1 MHNLPDLFDHIS
13 DRFAG
18 GVPALSDGAHTLD
31 GAALRQRVA
40 QISAALLARRA
51 PRAPVAILADNSPEW
66 LAVDLATQRLGLT
79 LVPLPLF
86 FIAAQWMHVLVDS
99 GATALFCASAG
110 QGAALGFGSAIGC
123 GGPLLLCEA
132 ADTPAAGLPDS
143 LAGIQKITFTSGTT
157 STPKGVCLGTDQQW
171 QVARA
176 LRDGVAGLAL
186 ERHLCLLPFA
196 VLLENIAGPYTAL
209 LSGAT
214 TICPPL
220 AETGLG
226 GASRFDPLVCLAAIE
241 RHRPH
246 SIIVLPQMLQ
256 ALVAVTVD
264 GDPRLASLRFVA
276 VGGAR
281 TPPRLLAAAR
291 ARGLP
296 VFEGYGLSE
305 CASVVAL
312 NLPGAAREGSV
323 GKPLAHR
330 PVRIAADGEIEV
342 GGEAAHY
349 LGQSPGRPGDWLATG
364 DLGHLD
370 ADGFLH
376 IDGRKKDILITGF
389 GRNVSPEWPETALL
403 GTGAIA
409 QAVVVGDGQPYLAAL
424 IVPLAAHIGAEQ
436 IAAAV
441 ARANRDLPDYAQVR
455 RWALAAPFT
464 PANGQATANGR
475 PRRPVI
481 HQHYAPQ
488 IAALYDTTETTA

>member
-1 MHNLPDLFDHIS
+1 MHNLPDLLDTLS
-13 DRFAG
+13 DRFAA
-18 GVPALSDGAHTLD
+18 GVPVLSDGVHTLD
-31 GAALRQRVA
+31 GAALRRRVG
-40 QISAALLARRA
+40 QIAAALLARRA
-51 PRAPVAILADNSPEW
+51 PRAPVAILADNGPDW
-66 LAVDLATQRLGLT
+66 LAVDLATQQLELT

-86 FIAAQWMHVLVDS
+86 FLPAQWMHVLADS
-99 GATALFCASAG
+99 GATALFCASEG
-110 QGAALGFGSAIGC
+110 QGAALGFGSPIAT

-132 ADTPAAGLPDS
+132 AGAGPAAA
-143 LAGIQKITFTSGTT
+143 LAGTQKITFTSGTT
-157 STPKGVCLGTDQQW
+157 STPKGVCLSAEQQW

-176 LRDGVAGLAL
+176 LRDGVAGLGL

-220 AETGLG
+220 AETGLA

-256 ALVAVTVD
+256 ALVAVTAPND
-264 GDPRLASLRFVA
+264 ARLASLRFVA

-281 TPPRLLAAAR
+281 TAPRLLAAAR
-291 ARGLP
+291 AHGLP

-323 GKPLAHR
+323 GRPLAHR

-342 GGEAAHY
+342 GGDAAHY
-349 LGQSPGRPGDWLATG
+349 LGQAPGRPGDWLATG

-403 GTGAIA
+403 GTGAIG

-424 IVPLAAHIGAEQ
+424 IVPLAAHIGADR
-436 IAAAV
+436 IAEAV
-441 ARANRDLPDYAQVR
+441 ARANLDLPDYAQVR
-455 RWALAAPFT
+455 RWTLAAPFT

-475 PRRPVI
+475 PRRAVI
-481 HQHYAPQ
+481 HQQYAPQ
-488 IAALYDTTETTA
+488 IAALYDTTEPLA